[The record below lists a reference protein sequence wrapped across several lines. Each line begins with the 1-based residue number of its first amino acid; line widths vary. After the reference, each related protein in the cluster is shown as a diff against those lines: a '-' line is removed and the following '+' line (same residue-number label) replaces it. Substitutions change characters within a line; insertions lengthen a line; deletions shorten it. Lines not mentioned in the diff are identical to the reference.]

1 MIAKLSGNTAPPAP
15 WITRHA
21 ISEPMFHAKIPP
33 IEPSRKI
40 PRLITSS
47 RSLPYWSP
55 SLPSSGVNTDAL
67 SRNAVSSQVAQPV
80 VVSRSSRRAGR
91 AGMTSVC
98 WSAKAIPAVTS
109 APSVML

>member
-1 MIAKLSGNTAPPAP
+1 MIAKESGKTAPPAP
-15 WITRHA
+15 WITRQT
-21 ISEPMFHAKIPP
+21 ISAPMFHAKMAP

-47 RSLPYWSP
+47 RSLPCWSP
-55 SLPSSGVNTDAL
+55 SLPSSGVSTEAL
-67 SRNAVSSQVAQPV
+67 SRNAVSSQVAHAV
-80 VVSRSSRRAGR
+80 EVSRSCRRAGS

-98 WSAKAIPAVTS
+98 CSEKAIPAITS